1 MTIPSTNGFTNGHLN
16 GHLSKAT
23 ATITNEHSGDR
34 ASIHSNSNHV
44 SQFET
49 RSTTSSTFTHTFT
62 SDQQVNIMRRT
73 VISTKEKIISDFSHV
88 DKEYIDSMT
97 VESILRFVRD
107 ERLTYMPQQGSRWDK
122 VLQWAEFFSLQ
133 ISGYEKA
140 VSPFVPDSKG
150 AAQLIWASCQVL
162 LEVSIPINVSY
173 Y

>member
-23 ATITNEHSGDR
+23 ATFTNGHSGDST
-34 ASIHSNSNHV
+34 SIHSNSNHV

-49 RSTTSSTFTHTFT
+49 RSTTSSSFTHTFT

-88 DKEYIDSMT
+88 DNEYIDSMT
-97 VESILRFVRD
+97 VESILRYVRD

-173 Y
+173 H